1 MAGDHTETLTPAVLV
16 IKGEDVEF
24 GIGYHE
30 QLQISL
36 TTPFSLADWLGF
48 RVGASYLAHRND
60 VATQL
65 NARVGFDSGPF
76 KITHDSNG
84 GLNPETNTGINC
96 GYVKL

>member
-1 MAGDHTETLTPAVLV
+1 MAGDHTETLTPAALMT
-16 IKGEDVEF
+16 KGSF

-36 TTPFSLADWLGF
+36 TRKFSLAKYLGF
-48 RVGASYLAHRND
+48 NAGASYLAHRSD

-65 NARVGFDSGPF
+65 NARVEIDSGPF
-76 KITHDSNG
+76 RLTHDSNG

-96 GYVKL
+96 GYVKI